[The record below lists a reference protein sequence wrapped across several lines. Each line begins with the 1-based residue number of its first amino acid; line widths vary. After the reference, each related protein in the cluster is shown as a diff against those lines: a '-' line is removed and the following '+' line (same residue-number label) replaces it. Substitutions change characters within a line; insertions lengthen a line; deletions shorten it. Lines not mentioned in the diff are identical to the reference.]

1 MANDRRIYGQDDP
14 IKRSVTATV
23 TVVMKRERMD
33 VIEQLMIR
41 GVSPSKI
48 EKACAERFKMSR
60 GAVAKYIDA
69 LRSQWA
75 EEERSSRLTNKTTAQ
90 RRLYQHIQKAK
101 DSENWAAVAAL
112 ERLLSDIQGT
122 KEAIEIHLNVDATVT
137 EATLHV
143 VANLSPEQR
152 TNIIAE
158 QRKLRELAAKTPEPK
173 VIDVPLGVPAER

>member
-1 MANDRRIYGQDDP
+1 MANDRRIYGQNEAKP
-14 IKRSVTATV
+14 RGTALTV
-23 TVVMKRERMD
+23 TVAMKRERLD
-33 VIEQLMIR
+33 SIEQLMIR
-41 GVSPSKI
+41 GVSQSKI

-60 GAVAKYIDA
+60 GAVSKYIDT
-69 LRSQWA
+69 LRSQWS

-122 KEAIEIHLNVDATVT
+122 KEALEINLNVDATVT

-152 TNIIAE
+152 TSIIAE
-158 QRKLRELAAKTPEPK
+158 QRKLRELASKTTERK
-173 VIDVPLGVPAER
+173 VIDVPLEVPAER